1 MDHISKTAR
10 LLALHFTGL
19 ANETEEQ
26 EMQHL
31 LASHPEERQLFH
43 RLCEDSSFR
52 EQYLQQNNWDVETA
66 IRRFDR
72 ITGEKHRNI
81 RWRTLLPYAAI
92 LIIGLLLGSLRLT
105 GVWPGAE
112 INPET
117 PVARTEIT
125 PGSAKALLKLA
136 NGQLL
141 NLGDTLS
148 GIPDGNH
155 LKINVRKGELSYT
168 AKPTG
173 SKEYNELILPRGSEY
188 RLILSDGTAVRLNSG
203 SALRY
208 PVSFDGKSREVE
220 LTGEAFFD
228 VASDSLH
235 PFCVKTRGIV
245 VKAYGTAFNINTHTD
260 GHIYTALLRG
270 RVGVQVES
278 SGREYSI
285 QPSQLA
291 DFTHT
296 TQQVEIR
303 TTDITPH
310 IAWTE
315 GRFVFINETLEEI
328 LHTLGLWYDF
338 DVEFRQE
345 ATRQLHFSG
354 SMKRYEK
361 ISRILD
367 AISYTVGV
375 HIRQE
380 GKKLIV
386 EKK

>member
-10 LLALHFTGL
+10 LFALHFTGL
-19 ANETEEQ
+19 ANEAEKQ

-31 LASHPEERQLFH
+31 LDSHPEQRQLFR

-66 IRRFDR
+66 IRHFDR
-72 ITGEKHRNI
+72 ATRKTHNNI
-81 RWRTLLPYAAI
+81 RWKSLLPYAAVL
-92 LIIGLLLGSLRLT
+92 LISLLLGGAWLT
-105 GVWPGAE
+105 GVWNKPE
-112 INPET
+112 TNPET
-117 PVARTEIT
+117 PTARTEII
-125 PGSAKALLKLA
+125 PGSAKAILKLA
-136 NGQLL
+136 DGQLL

-148 GIPDGNH
+148 GFPTGNH
-155 LKINVRKGELSYT
+155 LNINARKGELTYT
-168 AKPTG
+168 ARTTG
-173 SKEYNELILPRGSEY
+173 KKEYNELILPRGSEY

-203 SALRY
+203 STLRY

-228 VASDSLH
+228 VATDSLH
-235 PFCVKTRGIV
+235 PFCVKTQGIV

-260 GHIYTALLRG
+260 GHIYTALVRG

-278 SGREYSI
+278 SGQEYSM
-285 QPSQLA
+285 QPLQLA
-291 DFTHT
+291 DFNNTTH
-296 TQQVEIR
+296 QVKIR
-303 TTDITPH
+303 STDITPY

-315 GRFVFINETLEEI
+315 GRFVFINETLEQI
-328 LHTLGLWYDF
+328 LQTLGLWYDC

-345 ATRQLHFSG
+345 TIRQLHFSG

-386 EKK
+386 EKN

>member
-10 LLALHFTGL
+10 LFALHFTGL

-26 EMQHL
+26 EIQRL
-31 LASHPEERQLFH
+31 LASHPEERRLFH

-72 ITGEKHRNI
+72 ITGKKHSNI
-81 RWRTLLPYAAI
+81 RWRALLPYAAI
-92 LIIGLLLGSLRLT
+92 LVIGLLLGGLRLT

-112 INPET
+112 TNPET
-117 PVARTEIT
+117 PTARTEII
-125 PGSAKALLKLA
+125 PGSAKAILKLA
-136 NGQLL
+136 DGRLL
-141 NLGDTLS
+141 HLSDTLS
-148 GIPDGNH
+148 SIFDSNH
-155 LKINVRKGELSYT
+155 LNINARKGELTYIPKT
-168 AKPTG
+168 TEK
-173 SKEYNELILPRGSEY
+173 KEYNELILPRGSEY

-203 SALRY
+203 STLRY

-228 VASDSLH
+228 VATDSLH
-235 PFCVKTRGIV
+235 PFCVKTQGIV

-260 GHIYTALLRG
+260 GHTYTALVRG

-278 SGREYSI
+278 SGKEYSMR
-285 QPSQLA
+285 PSQLA
-291 DFTHT
+291 DFSHT
-296 TQQVEIR
+296 TQQIEICS
-303 TTDITPH
+303 TDITPH

-315 GRFVFINETLEEI
+315 GRFVFINETLEQI

-345 ATRQLHFSG
+345 TTRQFHFSG